1 MKLHEHEVEFTA
13 VRAQGPGGQNVNK
26 VSSAVMLRF
35 PIRSSRLPAA
45 VQERLLATG
54 DQRITTDGVVVIK
67 AQEHRSQPM
76 NKAAALARLQEMVD
90 AAAHV
95 PKARRATKPT
105 RASRERR
112 LQGKAVRSGV
122 KAGRGNPMRGG
133 GE

>member
-1 MKLHEHEVEFTA
+1 M
-13 VRAQGPGGQNVNK
+13 
-26 VSSAVMLRF
+26 
-35 PIRSSRLPAA
+35 
-45 VQERLLATG
+45 QERLLATG

-112 LQGKAVRSGV
+112 LQGKAVRAGV
-122 KAGRGNPMRGG
+122 KAGRGRVGP
-133 GE
+133 E